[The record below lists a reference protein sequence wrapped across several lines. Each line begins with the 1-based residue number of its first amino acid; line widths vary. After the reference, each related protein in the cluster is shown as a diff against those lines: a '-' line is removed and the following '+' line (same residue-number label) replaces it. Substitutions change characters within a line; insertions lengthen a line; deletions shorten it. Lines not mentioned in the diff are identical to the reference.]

1 MKSMS
6 AHSSQKGYFLK
17 NVALIQMCFPT
28 KPFHSHLETAA
39 VLPGVFDLGWITS
52 VEVRVSSSGLQPEN
66 K

>member
-39 VLPGVFDLGWITS
+39 VLPGVFDLG
-52 VEVRVSSSGLQPEN
+52 
-66 K
+66 